1 MPRLAPTAL
10 IPLILSIANC
20 ATAQTLKGRVWTH
33 EQHGIKMTI
42 PEGYASIP
50 LQVDEKWISA
60 KFLSDKTYLS
70 KYSDGLAAHRG
81 LMRIIIFTEKAK
93 KGSAT
98 EVHKTDEGS
107 TFIGVGAVPY
117 QGYRNYVKRHRKDFI
132 FSKEDETRIGGADSL
147 MCEVKIHKARPK
159 LHLYS
164 VVIRQP
170 TFEMAVEFEVLE
182 DRLDKVKQNCL
193 RALKS
198 IRIKAPSNEAS
209 APITHK
215 GAKRTSTRLW
225 TEFRSEWRKRPSLER
240 DEIRKVME
248 QQHHVATRKATPDDW
263 TTNESKHFLVISHA
277 NPKFT
282 KQITNGAE
290 LFYKW
295 CETEFGSLGED
306 YVRRPVLRLCKDSA
320 EYRLLGSSSSTNWSL
335 LVSDRE
341 IGTYYE
347 LGTGSSGQNISTLFP
362 GILQH
367 FLQERDPYI
376 VSYTPDWLKWALTD
390 YVRECHVSDRKLDFR
405 VKNRALDGLVDLQG
419 NYVLIR
425 ELLRNGKLP
434 KLQELLGMNKVKF
447 PKMRSSALRYVM
459 GPGSRDKAFKNYLT
473 RYFKTAI
480 AVGEEYD
487 NSNAITAKHTETEQE
502 KEERAK
508 AYATQS
514 KARAKQ
520 LQNEINEK
528 MLADINA
535 KTWAKHET
543 AFVKFVKKGR

>member
-1 MPRLAPTAL
+1 MQRLAPSVLVAV
-10 IPLILSIANC
+10 ILSIANC

-42 PEGYASIP
+42 PEGYATIP

-98 EVHKTDEGS
+98 EVHETDEGS

-117 QGYRNYVKRHRKDFI
+117 QGYRNYVKRHRKGFF
-132 FSKEDETRIGGADSL
+132 FSKEDETRIGGTDSL
-147 MCEVKIHKARPK
+147 MCEVKIHKSKPK

-182 DRLDKVKQNCL
+182 DRLDKVKENCL

-198 IRIKAPSNEAS
+198 IRIKAPAIGAS

-225 TEFRSEWRKRPSLER
+225 TAFRSEWRKRPSQER
-240 DEIRKVME
+240 DEIRKDME
-248 QQHHVATRKATPDDW
+248 RQHHAATRKATPEDW
-263 TTNESKHFLVISHA
+263 TTTESKHFLVISHA
-277 NPKFT
+277 SPKFT
-282 KQITNGAE
+282 KQMTNGAE

-306 YVRRPVLRLCKDSA
+306 YVRRPVLRLCKDIA
-320 EYRLLGSSSSTNWSL
+320 EYRHLGSSSGTDWSL
-335 LVSDRE
+335 LGTDRE
-341 IGTYYE
+341 IGTCYD
-347 LGTGSSGQNISTLFP
+347 LATGSSGRDISTLFP

-376 VSYTPDWLKWALTD
+376 VSYTPYWLKRALTD
-390 YVRECHVSDRKLDFR
+390 YVRGCYVSGRKLDFR
-405 VKNRALDGLVDLQG
+405 VENRALDGLVDRQG
-419 NYVLIR
+419 NNVSAR
-425 ELLRNGKLP
+425 ELHRNGKLP
-434 KLQELLGMNKVKF
+434 KLQELLGMDDAKF
-447 PKMRSSALRYVM
+447 TKMRSSALRYVM
-459 GPGSRDKAFKNYLT
+459 GPGSRDKAFKNFLK
-473 RYFKTAI
+473 RYFETAI
-480 AVGEEYD
+480 AVGDKDD
-487 NSNAITAKHTETEQE
+487 NTKGMTFKPAETEQE
-502 KEERAK
+502 EEERAR

-514 KARAKQ
+514 KARAKL
-520 LQNEINEK
+520 LQNEISEK
-528 MLADINA
+528 MLAGINA
-535 KTWAKHET
+535 KTWAKHEK
-543 AFVKFVKKGR
+543 AFAKFVMKAK